1 MSVCSLVRR
10 ATCPGF
16 RMEVLI
22 LISERADAEVVGILD
37 TAEAL
42 GEGVGIVVTSD
53 MGTTLKCVFLGWE
66 RGEDVVLT

>member
-1 MSVCSLVRR
+1 M
-10 ATCPGF
+10 
-16 RMEVLI
+16 
-22 LISERADAEVVGILD
+22 ISERADAEVVGILD

-66 RGEDVVLT
+66 RGEDVALT

>member
-1 MSVCSLVRR
+1 M
-10 ATCPGF
+10 
-16 RMEVLI
+16 
-22 LISERADAEVVGILD
+22 ISERADAEVVGILD

-66 RGEDVVLT
+66 QRLHPPFFCSDYLSHV